1 MNKRSTFNIDK
12 ISFEWVEK
20 CTDRKECKNAYEALK
35 AYGGFFDLEL
45 ALKKKLA
52 ELDPTF
58 RKRIDQK
65 PLSMEEKIV
74 IDDDIDK
81 FLKSANDDDDCLQ
94 GKNTRSIFAN
104 PKEEAAARI
113 GKRKQA
119 ENERLKGND
128 FMKSK
133 DYDSALE

>member
-1 MNKRSTFNIDK
+1 MNKKSTYPIDK

-20 CTDRKECKNAYEALK
+20 CTDRKECKKAYEALK
-35 AYGGFFDLEL
+35 EYGGFWDLEN

-58 RKRIDQK
+58 RRRIDQK
-65 PLSMEEKIV
+65 PLSKEEKIT
-74 IDDDIDK
+74 IDDEIDV
-81 FLKSANDDDDCLQ
+81 FLKTANEDDNSLQ
-94 GKNTRSIFAN
+94 GKNTKNIFAN